1 MSFHDISLKLTG
13 ETLRWVTAPPFE
25 LEERRRMS
33 KGDPNNSSALNMSVH
48 SGTHIDAPF
57 HFVAD
62 GNTIDQLPL
71 ERFIGP
77 ALVYAVEAER
87 YITKEHVAGI
97 RLDGATRVLFKTKN
111 SALLRKQ
118 EYYPD
123 FVAISVEAAQSLVEL
138 GVELVG
144 LDYLSVAHADEQ
156 VPVHRAFLD
165 HGVVLLEGIDLSAVA
180 PGRYELMCLPIP
192 LGDSDGAPC
201 RAVLRDLETS
211 PPDII

>member
-97 RLDGATRVLFKTKN
+97 RLDGATRVLFKTRN
-111 SALLRKQ
+111 SELLHQR
-118 EYYPD
+118 EYDPD
-123 FVAISVEAAQSLVEL
+123 FVAFSVEAAQSLVEL

-201 RAVLRDLETS
+201 RAVLRDLET
-211 PPDII
+211 

>member
-1 MSFHDISLKLTG
+1 MSFHDISLKLSG
-13 ETLRWVTAPPFE
+13 ETVRWVTAAPFE

-62 GNTIDQLPL
+62 GNTIDQLPV

-97 RLDGATRVLFKTKN
+97 RLDGATRVLFKTRN
-111 SALLRKQ
+111 SALLHKQ
-118 EYYPD
+118 EYDPD
-123 FVAISVEAAQSLVEL
+123 FVAFSVEAAQSLVEL
-138 GVELVG
+138 GVEPMG
-144 LDYLSVAHADEQ
+144 LDYISVAHADEQ

-165 HGVVLLEGIDLSAVA
+165 HGVVLLEGIDLSEVA

-201 RAVLRDLETS
+201 RAVLRDLET
-211 PPDII
+211 

>member
-13 ETLRWVTAPPFE
+13 ETIRWVTAPPFE

-62 GNTIDQLPL
+62 GNTIDQLPV

-97 RLDGATRVLFKTKN
+97 RLDGATRVLFKTRN
-111 SALLRKQ
+111 SELLHQR
-118 EYYPD
+118 EYDPD
-123 FVAISVEAAQSLVEL
+123 FVAFSVEAAQSLVEL

-201 RAVLRDLETS
+201 RAVLRDLET
-211 PPDII
+211 

>member
-1 MSFHDISLKLTG
+1 MSFHDISLKLSG
-13 ETLRWVTAPPFE
+13 ETVRWVTAPPFE

-71 ERFIGP
+71 DRFIGP

-97 RLDGATRVLFKTKN
+97 RLDGATRVLFKTRN
-111 SALLRKQ
+111 SELLHQQ
-118 EYYPD
+118 EYDPD
-123 FVAISVEAAQSLVEL
+123 FVAFSVEAAQSLVAL

-201 RAVLRDLETS
+201 RAVLRDLET
-211 PPDII
+211 

>member
-1 MSFHDISLKLTG
+1 MSFHDISLKLSG
-13 ETLRWVTAPPFE
+13 ETVRWVTAAPFE

-62 GNTIDQLPL
+62 GNTIDQLPV

-97 RLDGATRVLFKTKN
+97 RLDGATRGLFKTRN
-111 SALLRKQ
+111 SALLHKQ
-118 EYYPD
+118 EYDPD
-123 FVAISVEAAQSLVEL
+123 FVAFSVEAAQSLVEL
-138 GVELVG
+138 RVELVG
-144 LDYLSVAHADEQ
+144 LDYLSVAQADEQ

-165 HGVVLLEGIDLSAVA
+165 HGVVLLEGIDLSEVA

-201 RAVLRDLETS
+201 RAVLRDLET
-211 PPDII
+211 

>member
-33 KGDPNNSSALNMSVH
+33 KGDSNNSSALNMSVH

-118 EYYPD
+118 EYDPD

-201 RAVLRDLETS
+201 RAVLRDLET
-211 PPDII
+211 